1 MDAWLD
7 ATAQADLI
15 RTGQASAR
23 ELVDV
28 AIGRIEALNPQINA
42 VVHERFEQGRDEAL
56 SELPRGPFRGVPIVV
71 KDELAMTGEP
81 LTYGSAV
88 MKDADRSGPYRADH
102 DSFVAQKL
110 RAAGFVVLGRTNMPE
125 LAVSVTTEPVAYG
138 ATANPWDL
146 SRSAGG
152 SSGGS
157 GAAVAAGMVPVAHAS
172 DSGGS
177 IRIPAAHCGL
187 VGLKPTRGR
196 ISLGPKRGEAWGGA
210 TVKGCVSRTV
220 RDTAAMLDVLAG
232 PMPGDP
238 STPPPPTR
246 PFLEEV
252 GAHQTAL
259 RIGLLDHP
267 ANPDVAGDPECA
279 AAVQAAGAL
288 LAGLGHHVE
297 EEWPDA
303 LGEPDFTQPYATLLA
318 VEMALEIEAMSD
330 MLGRPIADDE
340 LEPLVRIYPAM
351 GRAIDGPRYLRS
363 RRWLETWSRRL
374 AQWWA
379 GGFDLLVMPVLNGV
393 PPPLGYVTD
402 PVEGFARLLPLV
414 QYTAQAN
421 VSGQPS
427 ISLPLHWSASG
438 LPVGVQV
445 MAAFGREDLLLR
457 VAAQLEQAAP
467 WAGRRPPISAA

>member
-7 ATAQADLI
+7 GVAQAELV
-15 RTGQASAR
+15 RKGHASPR
-23 ELVDV
+23 ELVDA
-28 AIGRIEALNPQINA
+28 AIDRIEALDPQLNA
-42 VVHERFEQGRDEAL
+42 VVHRRFESARDEAL
-56 SELPRGPFRGVPIVV
+56 SELPHGPFRGVPILV

-81 LTYGSAV
+81 LTYGSRV
-88 MKDADRSGPYRADH
+88 MKDAGFRADH
-102 DSFVAQKL
+102 DSYVAQKL

-125 LAVSVTTEPVAYG
+125 LAVSVTTEPEAYG
-138 ATANPWDL
+138 ATHNPWDL
-146 SRSAGG
+146 TRSAGG
-152 SSGGS
+152 SSGGA
-157 GAAVAAGMVPVAHAS
+157 GAAVAAGMVPIAHAS

-196 ISLGPKRGEAWGGA
+196 ISLGPKRGEAWGSA

-238 STPPPPTR
+238 HTPPAPVR
-246 PFLEEV
+246 PYADEV
-252 GAHQTAL
+252 GADAGRL
-259 RIGLLDHP
+259 RVGLLDHP
-267 ANPDVAGDPECA
+267 ANPDVPGDPECA

-288 LAGLGHHVE
+288 LSSLGHHVE
-297 EEWPDA
+297 PAWPDA
-303 LGEPDFTQPYATLLA
+303 MGEPDFTQPYATLLA
-318 VEMALEIEAMSD
+318 VEMALELEGMSE
-330 MLGRPIADDE
+330 MIGRPIADDE

-351 GRAIDGPRYLRS
+351 GRAIDGPRYLRA
-363 RRWLETWSRRL
+363 RRWLETWTRRF
-374 AQWWA
+374 AAWWTD
-379 GGFDLLVMPVLNGV
+379 FDLLVMPVLNAV

-402 PVEGFARLLPLV
+402 PVEGFARLLPMV

-427 ISLPLHWSASG
+427 ISLPLHWSPDG
-438 LPVGVQV
+438 LPVGVQL
-445 MAAFGREDLLLR
+445 MGAFGREDLLLR

-467 WAGRRPPISAA
+467 WAQRRPPVSA